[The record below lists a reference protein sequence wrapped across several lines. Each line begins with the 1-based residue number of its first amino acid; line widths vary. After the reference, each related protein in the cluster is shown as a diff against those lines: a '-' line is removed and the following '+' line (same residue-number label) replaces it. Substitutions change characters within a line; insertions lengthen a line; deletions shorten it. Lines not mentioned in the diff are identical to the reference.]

1 MCRELY
7 KNDLKGPIPKEL
19 GDLKNLVSL
28 GLYQNNLTGSIPAT
42 LSNLS
47 NIKFL

>member
-1 MCRELY
+1 M
-7 KNDLKGPIPKEL
+7 GPIPKEL
-19 GDLKNLVSL
+19 GELKNLLSL

-47 NIKFL
+47 NIKFLWVN